1 MLDNSVTKWNSL
13 ISMNE
18 KIFSENV
25 KNLNVYERGL
35 IESLEQIKKVETTS
49 KQIKETYLDN
59 YKSLDEI
66 GNEQS

>member
-49 KQIKETYLDN
+49 KQIKDTYLDN
-59 YKSLDEI
+59 YKTLDEI
-66 GNEQS
+66 GNE